1 MSLEQKIEQLTKAV
15 EALTAAMQNQV
26 VPAPVQFKMD
36 AKSQQAQAMLNQV
49 AAAPT
54 PPMVQQAPAPIAQPV
69 QTTPA
74 PVATAPVT
82 PAMPAPPTF
91 APAPTPVQ
99 QAGVPFN
106 DGKSLIEYVMGRYKA
121 LGPEKG
127 AQIQNVL
134 TGLGYQNINDI
145 KPEHYA
151 QFHAGVEGIQ

>member
-1 MSLEQKIEQLTKAV
+1 MSLEQKIDQLTKAV

-26 VPAPVQFKMD
+26 TAAPVQFKMD
-36 AKSQQAQAMLNQV
+36 AQSQQAQAMLNQV

-54 PPMVQQAPAPIAQPV
+54 PPMVQQAA
-69 QTTPA
+69 PA
-74 PVATAPVT
+74 PVATAPV
-82 PAMPAPPTF
+82 MPAPPTF
-91 APAPTPVQ
+91 APAAPVQ
-99 QAGVPFN
+99 AASAGVPFN
-106 DGKSLIEYVMGRYKA
+106 DGKSLIEYVMARYKQ

-145 KPEHYA
+145 RPEHYA

>member
-15 EALTAAMQNQV
+15 EALTAFMQSQITT
-26 VPAPVQFKMD
+26 APV
-36 AKSQQAQAMLNQV
+36 AV
-49 AAAPT
+49 AAP
-54 PPMVQQAPAPIAQPV
+54 VQQAPVTLSTQPVVQQPIAPPPV
-69 QTTPA
+69 QQVAPA
-74 PVATAPVT
+74 PVATAPVA

-91 APAPTPVQ
+91 APAPQPVQ

-151 QFHAGVEGIQ
+151 QFYAGVEGIQ

>member
-26 VPAPVQFKMD
+26 VPAPV
-36 AKSQQAQAMLNQV
+36 AQPAPVAV
-49 AAAPT
+49 AAQ
-54 PPMVQQAPAPIAQPV
+54 VQQAPAPIAQPAPV
-69 QTTPA
+69 QQAAPA
-74 PVATAPVT
+74 PVATA

-145 KPEHYA
+145 KPEHYV
-151 QFHAGVEGIQ
+151 QFYAGVEGIQ

>member
-1 MSLEQKIEQLTKAV
+1 MSLELKIEQLTKAV
-15 EALTAAMQNQV
+15 EALTTAMQNQV
-26 VPAPVQFKMD
+26 VPAPVQTLTP
-36 AKSQQAQAMLNQV
+36 AAV
-49 AAAPT
+49 AAPVQAAPV
-54 PPMVQQAPAPIAQPV
+54 VQQPVAPIAQ
-69 QTTPA
+69 PA
-74 PVATAPVT
+74 PVATAPVA

>member
-26 VPAPVQFKMD
+26 VPAPVQTM
-36 AKSQQAQAMLNQV
+36 APVAV
-49 AAAPT
+49 AAPVQAAPVVQQPVAPPPVQQVAPT
-54 PPMVQQAPAPIAQPV
+54 PVAVA
-69 QTTPA
+69 A
-74 PVATAPVT
+74 PVA

-151 QFHAGVEGIQ
+151 QFHAGVEAIQ

>member
-1 MSLEQKIEQLTKAV
+1 MSLELKIEQLTKAV
-15 EALTAAMQNQV
+15 EVLTAAMQAAV
-26 VPAPVQFKMD
+26 APTIRQHLETVTQAPMQFKMD
-36 AKSQQAQAMLNQV
+36 ANSQQAQAMLNQV

-54 PPMVQQAPAPIAQPV
+54 PPMVQPV
-69 QTTPA
+69 QTA
-74 PVATAPVT
+74 

-91 APAPTPVQ
+91 APAPQPVQ

-145 KPEHYA
+145 KPEHYP
-151 QFHAGVEGIQ
+151 QFHAGVEAIQ

>member
-1 MSLEQKIEQLTKAV
+1 MSLELKIEQLTKAV

-26 VPAPVQFKMD
+26 TAAAPVQTMAPVAVAAPVQAAPVVQQPIAPPPVQQVAPAPV
-36 AKSQQAQAMLNQV
+36 
-49 AAAPT
+49 
-54 PPMVQQAPAPIAQPV
+54 
-69 QTTPA
+69 TTA
-74 PVATAPVT
+74 PVAPT
-82 PAMPAPPTF
+82 MPAPPTF
-91 APAPTPVQ
+91 APAPPPVQ

-151 QFHAGVEGIQ
+151 QFHAGVEAIQ

>member
-1 MSLEQKIEQLTKAV
+1 MSLELKIEQLTKAV

-26 VPAPVQFKMD
+26 VPAPVHT
-36 AKSQQAQAMLNQV
+36 V
-49 AAAPT
+49 V
-54 PPMVQQAPAPIAQPV
+54 PMAVTQPV
-69 QTTPA
+69 VPQPPVNPYPNTPAVSMQPASA
-74 PVATAPVT
+74 PVATA

-91 APAPTPVQ
+91 APAPPVQ

-151 QFHAGVEGIQ
+151 QFHAGVEAIQ

>member
-15 EALTAAMQNQV
+15 EALTAVMQNQV
-26 VPAPVQFKMD
+26 ASAPVQQGPMITT
-36 AKSQQAQAMLNQV
+36 
-49 AAAPT
+49 T
-54 PPMVQQAPAPIAQPV
+54 PPVVQQAPAPIAQPAPV
-69 QTTPA
+69 QQAAPA
-74 PVATAPVT
+74 PVATA

-91 APAPTPVQ
+91 APAAPVQ
-99 QAGVPFN
+99 TAPAGVPFN
-106 DGKSLIEYVMGRYKA
+106 DGKSLIEYVMARYKQ

-151 QFHAGVEGIQ
+151 QFHAGVEAIQ